1 MSKRRVSF
9 CLTPFVHFYK
19 QVKHI
24 VHVEQKRTPVLEP
37 ESSKNCI
44 VDQVADN
51 GFPLPKLDLSNC
63 SSCTAYDSKTPR
75 FYSDYVDYDCYM
87 PQEKIPKYDQSPLS
101 PNTFLEINTL
111 REQEGV
117 LRTGALAMAFCEFQ
131 QCATPNSTPL
141 SIRPVSPSPLSMSPL
156 SLSPKNPTSLVAAS
170 TIPLPISP
178 ENSSGSLNTMS

>member
-24 VHVEQKRTPVLEP
+24 IHVEQNRTPVLEP
-37 ESSKNCI
+37 ERLQNCVI
-44 VDQVADN
+44 DQGVDN
-51 GFPLPKLDLSNC
+51 GFPLPKLNLSNC
-63 SSCTAYDSKTPR
+63 SSCTAYESKTPR
-75 FYSDYVDYDCYM
+75 FYSDYVEYDCYI

-101 PNTFLEINTL
+101 PNAFLEISSL
-111 REQEGV
+111 REQEGI
-117 LRTGALAMAFCEFQ
+117 LRSDALAMAFTEFQ

-156 SLSPKNPTSLVAAS
+156 SLSPKTQQSLAAAAA
-170 TIPLPISP
+170 IPLPISA
-178 ENSSGSLNTMS
+178 ENSSTSLNTMS